1 MTCCI
6 GDKTIHKC
14 TVVRP
19 KGQTDVAENPPD
31 APGDAAPA
39 VTLTAAVL
47 LNLLARYD
55 IALIAHVV
63 GPPPDSAAPQ
73 RGRLVA

>member
-1 MTCCI
+1 MSLT
-6 GDKTIHKC
+6 
-14 TVVRP
+14 
-19 KGQTDVAENPPD
+19 PPD
-31 APGDAAPA
+31 AQGDAAPV

-47 LNLLARYD
+47 LNVLARYD

-63 GPPPDSAAPQ
+63 GQTPDSAAPQ